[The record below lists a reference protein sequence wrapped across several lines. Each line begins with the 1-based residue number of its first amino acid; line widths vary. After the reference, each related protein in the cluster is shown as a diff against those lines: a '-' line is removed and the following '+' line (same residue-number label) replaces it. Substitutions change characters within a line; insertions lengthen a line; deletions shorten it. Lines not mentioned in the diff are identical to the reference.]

1 MNMYDFSEKNNRE
14 MGIFIERLNDKGL
27 FEKAVAEAHSIK
39 ESSKSI
45 SLEQIPRIPAYNSVK
60 PKLAT
65 DKIVTIKKDSGFCI
79 RCKKQIPYNSD
90 KPYCK
95 ECFSIWE
102 EYSNENYVEN
112 ICHNCGKEDDT
123 TILSPECYNCYR
135 NIAAENK
142 KARLR

>member
-95 ECFSIWE
+95 ECFSIW
-102 EYSNENYVEN
+102 
-112 ICHNCGKEDDT
+112 
-123 TILSPECYNCYR
+123 R
-135 NIAAENK
+135 NIATKTMLKIFVTTAVRK
-142 KARLR
+142 MILPF